1 MRRTCSPASWLASLG
16 GSWAVAVICF
26 QMVIG
31 RLPWDD
37 HSVPEVRPAGTPTA
51 AGGQEE
57 PDSPEQLWQR
67 NKRLLLQIAKA
78 ELQFGRYQ
86 QRWDATSDLFKQF
99 TESALCA
106 SRDSRLCDTEALVGH
121 PWLASGGAAEPV
133 KSV

>member
-1 MRRTCSPASWLASLG
+1 MLLGTPHYLSPEMALQQPYGHEADV
-16 GSWAVAVICF
+16 WAVAVICF

-37 HSVPEVRPAGTPTA
+37 HSVPE
-51 AGGQEE
+51 EE